1 MPATKSNYPR
11 PAPTMLAHLYTEL
24 GLTCP
29 DIAWLYE
36 RDAKTVHWWLRKA
49 GVPTRPR
56 GSNPAVHF
64 KAGQRSAF
72 AGQRHS
78 AEAVEKIGAASRAR
92 GAVPYL
98 RNGKH
103 WLAGAAPQDNPR
115 WLGGATPERQ
125 AFYRSS
131 EWKEACCAVWKRANA
146 CCERCGLDHRSVG
159 RKTGAFHVHH
169 VVSFQAKELRA
180 EVSNLALLCRPC
192 HLFVHSKANT
202 EREFLPA
209 ADQVHYLRA
218 MEREAS
224 MSTLFDLVEMD
235 EEQPA

>member
-1 MPATKSNYPR
+1 MSATKSTYPR
-11 PAPTMLAHLYTEL
+11 PSAQQLAHLYTTL

-29 DIAWLYE
+29 DIGWLYE
-36 RDAKTVHWWLRKA
+36 RDAKTVHWWLRQA

-56 GSNPAVHF
+56 GSNSAVHF
-64 KAGQRSAF
+64 KPGHAMRLGI
-72 AGQRHS
+72 RHTD
-78 AEAVEKIGAASRAR
+78 ETREKVRAASIAR

-103 WLAGAAPQDNPR
+103 WLKGQPPQANGR
-115 WLGGATPERQ
+115 WAGGATPERQ
-125 AFYRSS
+125 EFYRSP
-131 EWKEACCAVWKRANA
+131 EWRAACRAVWKRANA
-146 CCERCGLDHRSVG
+146 CCERCGLDHRSVD

-169 VVSFQAKELRA
+169 VVSFQVKELRA
-180 EVSNLALLCRPC
+180 VVSNLALLCRTC

-218 MEREAS
+218 AERDAS
-224 MSTLFDLVEMD
+224 MPTLFDLVEMD